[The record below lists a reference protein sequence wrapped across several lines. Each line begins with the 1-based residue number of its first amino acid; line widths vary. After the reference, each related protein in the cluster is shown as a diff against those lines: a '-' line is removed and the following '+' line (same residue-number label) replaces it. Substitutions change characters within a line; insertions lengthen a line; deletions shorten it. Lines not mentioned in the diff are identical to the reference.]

1 MAKRRTYGTGSLRL
15 RGRKWYI
22 GYRVPGQPHQQWE
35 PASPDRKE
43 AEALLHE
50 RLAAVRRSEDQG
62 SRGRRRG
69 LLFEDVADEWLARR
83 KGNPKLSPRT
93 VEIDKIALD
102 CHLRPAFGMDR
113 LDEID
118 ADAIDQYKDAKLA
131 GVHPVSREPLPV
143 AGKGRAGKP
152 MSPRSVN
159 QHLSVLSQVFRH
171 AQRRHGIEHNP
182 ARLVDRVK
190 EEPELV
196 EPLERDQVRALIAAI
211 EDEGYRMLVS
221 TLARLGLRLGEAL
234 ALRGSDYMADERVL
248 KVRRTLRREGGK
260 VRAGDYPKTRAGQRD
275 LTVSDGFHADL
286 MAHMSSAHSGAG
298 TERDLIF
305 CNELLDV
312 INPSN
317 FRSRVWA
324 PALEAAGLPEATTP
338 HHLRHTYA
346 SEQIAANAADTAI
359 AYRMGHRDSNVTR
372 KFYGHIFARHRD
384 EAADLTVYDDE
395 PVHADEPADIDPG

>member
-50 RLAAVRRSEDQG
+50 RLAAVRRNEHQG

-69 LLFEDVADEWLARR
+69 LLFGDVADEWLVRR
-83 KGNPKLSPRT
+83 AGNPKLSPRT

-143 AGKGRAGKP
+143 AGKGHAGKP
-152 MSPRSVN
+152 LSPRSVN
-159 QHLSVLSQVFRH
+159 QHLSVLSQVFKH
-171 AQRRHGIEHNP
+171 AQRRYGIDHNP
-182 ARLVDRVK
+182 VRLVDRVP
-190 EEPELV
+190 EEAELV

-234 ALRGSDYMADERVL
+234 ALRGSDYMADKRVL
-248 KVRRTLRREGGK
+248 RVRRTLRREGGK
-260 VRAGDYPKTRAGQRD
+260 VRAGDYPKTRAGQRN

-286 MAHMSSAHSGAG
+286 VAHMNSPAHSGVG

-305 CNELLDV
+305 CNDLGDV

-317 FRSRVWA
+317 FRTRVWA
-324 PALEAAGLPEATTP
+324 PAVETAGLPPGITP

-346 SEQIAANAADTAI
+346 SEQIAANEPDTAI

-372 KFYGHIFARHRD
+372 KIYGHIFARHRD

-395 PVHADEPADIDPG
+395 PADVDPG